1 MTGIMEAYVAYSI
14 MLGLLF
20 YHAKTLISEIKSLKS
35 RLDEFESL
43 KLHEEED

>member
-20 YHAKTLISEIKSLKS
+20 YHAKTLFSEIKSLELELEE
-35 RLDEFESL
+35 LDSSSS
-43 KLHEEED
+43 KEED